1 MFYLQKSWKLLSCQI
16 HHTIYYGKQ
25 KQILH
30 TIVNDFVKQQIA
42 LCTEFSSKTQ
52 KNAKQK
58 CIFKLKMSVFFK
70 SLTIEICCI
79 DEFIKIKGKQKGQL
93 GNSLVLMCKTIVEYC
108 IKNDEFW

>member
-1 MFYLQKSWKLLSCQI
+1 MSCQI

-42 LCTEFSSKTQ
+42 LCTEFSSKIQ

-70 SLTIEICCI
+70 NLTIEICHI
-79 DEFIKIKGKQKGQL
+79 IKFIKIKGKRKGKI
-93 GNSLVLMCKTIVEYC
+93 GDSLVLMCKTIVEYC